1 MALVLL
7 ITVFAVTKIL
17 SLICSKLCSNVLTAC
32 GVVGQAIY
40 IFLVSLVSCVTY
52 AAFTGFTFEF
62 DRATFLLSVT
72 LALASVCS
80 LLISLVIYRIA
91 SVSGVNVIMTSLS
104 LITSALIGFT
114 IFSESIDS
122 VKIIRIILMLIA
134 GIFVYFENISKETQQ
149 RDKKKIS
156 KKGLFLIIILVTLLI
171 NCYTTIQSKL
181 LSTGT
186 LVADVN
192 TFFFMTNVYMLL
204 GSFAIIFIRWIK
216 DPIEVKEKLVL
227 LKPKNILAMTGNTFG
242 SNVSVV
248 LNVLILARMDL
259 SVFTMIS
266 SALGIICA
274 AIVSLIF
281 KENLGTYARIAIF
294 LSLIVAVI

>member
-1 MALVLL
+1 MFLTLL
-7 ITVFAVTKIL
+7 ITVFFITKIL
-17 SLICSKLCSNVLTAC
+17 SLVCSKMCSNVLQTC
-32 GVVGQAIY
+32 GALGQAIY

-62 DRATFLLSVT
+62 DTATFLLSVT
-72 LALASVCS
+72 LAIASVSS

-91 SVSGVNVIMTSLS
+91 SVSGVNVVMTSLS
-104 LITSALIGFT
+104 LITSALIGF
-114 IFSESIDS
+114 IVFSEAVDN
-122 VKIIRIILMLIA
+122 VKIIRIILMLLA
-134 GIFVYFENISKETQQ
+134 GIFVYFENISNETQQ
-149 RDKKKIS
+149 DKKKIS
-156 KKGLFLIIILVTLLI
+156 KKGLFFIIILITLLI

-181 LSTGT
+181 LAGGT

-192 TFFFMTNVYMLL
+192 TFFFMTNVYMLF
-204 GSFAIIFIRWIK
+204 GSLAVIIYKLAKSRE
-216 DPIEVKEKLVL
+216 EVVEKLAL
-227 LKPKNILAMTGNTFG
+227 LKPKNIIYMTGNTFG

-266 SALGIICA
+266 SAFGIICA

-281 KENLGTYARIAIF
+281 KEKLGKYAKIAIL